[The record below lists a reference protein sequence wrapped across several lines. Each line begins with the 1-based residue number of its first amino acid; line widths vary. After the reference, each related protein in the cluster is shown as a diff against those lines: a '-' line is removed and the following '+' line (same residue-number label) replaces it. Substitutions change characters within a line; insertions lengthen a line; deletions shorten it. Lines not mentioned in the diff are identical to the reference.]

1 MIKIA
6 KKHDKTAKTK
16 LFMPVC
22 RVLLTQAFVKGMTSS
37 RVFDPTTKSTA
48 TSGAAAD
55 VQDSSSSSNNNA
67 DMLQQL
73 IGEILGGDVPGALN
87 YLPSTLAARVHACGL
102 LLSGGD
108 LMSAAEEKSSSAT
121 SDDAGSSSSTDDE
134 LGEADGLEEDSLDEW
149 MSITKRVRRRR
160 GGSGSGS
167 GGGGRAR
174 SKLSPRGRDPR
185 FVIYDSIPEHAI
197 LLCDSASSTAKTV
210 ASAVAVLVVT
220 VYLHCVWQHMQARS
234 GAQ

>member
-37 RVFDPTTKSTA
+37 SVFDPTTKSTA
-48 TSGAAAD
+48 TSSAAAD
-55 VQDSSSSSNNNA
+55 VQDSSSSSSSSSSSNNA

-108 LMSAAEEKSSSAT
+108 VMSAAEEKSSSAT

-160 GGSGSGS
+160 G
-167 GGGGRAR
+167 R
-174 SKLSPRGRDPR
+174 
-185 FVIYDSIPEHAI
+185 
-197 LLCDSASSTAKTV
+197 
-210 ASAVAVLVVT
+210 
-220 VYLHCVWQHMQARS
+220 
-234 GAQ
+234 